1 MTDFDGRL
9 DAYYDRLLAQ
19 HQRKID
25 AEDEQEDF
33 DCTEGDDDDF
43 EESDLPVGNPHDNP

>member
-9 DAYYDRLLAQ
+9 DAYYDRLLSQ

-25 AEDEQEDF
+25 AEDEDEDELK
-33 DCTEGDDDDF
+33 EGDDDDF
-43 EESDLPVGNPHDNP
+43 EESDLPVGNPHHNP

>member
-1 MTDFDGRL
+1 MTDFNGRL

-25 AEDEQEDF
+25 AEDEDELE
-33 DCTEGDDDDF
+33 EGDDDDF
-43 EESDLPVGNPHDNP
+43 EESDLPVGNPHYNP